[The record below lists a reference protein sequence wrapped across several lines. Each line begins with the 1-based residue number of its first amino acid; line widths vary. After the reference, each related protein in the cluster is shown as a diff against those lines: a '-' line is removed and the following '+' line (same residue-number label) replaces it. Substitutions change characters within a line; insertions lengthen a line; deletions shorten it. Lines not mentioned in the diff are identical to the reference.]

1 MTADFPPILFLDIA
15 TTTGWCEGAPGA
27 RPESGTLRLCKTGG
41 ADAEAFGGLLR
52 WLGDRLTARRYLR
65 VVFEAPVG
73 PGMDRAGVTNWKTK
87 RRLIGLCAVAEAVA
101 HSTGHPVFEASAMT
115 IRKHVLGSGR
125 PAEPKKAVM
134 AAMRLSGFD
143 PKDDNEA
150 DAIAGWI
157 YACSVTERQSMP
169 LLRGAQ

>member
-1 MTADFPPILFLDIA
+1 MQIPDPQQ
-15 TTTGWCEGAPGA
+15 
-27 RPESGTLRLCKTGG
+27 TGG
-41 ADAEAFGGLLR
+41 DDAEAFGGLLR
-52 WLGDRLTARRYLR
+52 WLGDRLTAKRYLR

-73 PGMDRAGVTNWKTK
+73 PGLDRAGVTNWKTK

-101 HSTGHPVFEASAMT
+101 HATQHVVYEASAMT
-115 IRKHVLGSGR
+115 IRKHVLGIGR

-134 AAMRLSGFD
+134 AAMRLEGFD

-157 YACSVTERQSMP
+157 YACSITDQQSMP
-169 LLRGAQ
+169 LLRDAR